1 MKILLFGDDIGVP
14 QLLKY
19 LPRDSVAGVVAA
31 AIRPQCIGE
40 LQKLADSLDLNFL
53 IQPKWKSAEYA
64 SFVYDV
70 RSLMPDLIWVN
81 SYSMILREDVLATA
95 RLGGLNIHAALLP
108 RNRGCNPTQWA
119 ILKGEYET
127 GVTLHQV
134 DNGIDTGPIIDQRRF
149 PIFFEDTWLDVA
161 QREYQAAG
169 ELLEEN
175 IPKIMSENWT
185 AISQPQKYATTGRRR
200 IPEDGLFHWSEPV
213 IDIHNKIRAL
223 IPPLPGAFF
232 RDKAGK
238 TQKFE
243 TYQTVWQLTAQKFD
257 PNIGCEGQG
266 GMFAEH
272 VRLRPLRKTDASLL
286 YPCITDP
293 EMFLHN
299 STFLPVSESDH
310 ETWVERMMEKQT
322 NLVIFVVEERI
333 SGMAIGTCQLL
344 NIDWINRSAELQ
356 IRIGDSKFLGRGYGS
371 QAVNL
376 LRQFGFSD
384 LNLHRIYLHVF
395 STNLRA
401 IKAYE
406 NCGFVH
412 EGAFKEAAH
421 IDGRWIDLKIMAFL
435 NRN

>member
-19 LPRDSVAGVVAA
+19 LPRNSVVGIVAA
-31 AIRPQCIGE
+31 AIRPQCIVE
-40 LQKLADSLDLNFL
+40 LQKLADSLGLNFL
-53 IQPKWKSAEYA
+53 VQPKWKSAKYA

-81 SYSMILREDVLATA
+81 SYSMILREDVLAAA

-119 ILKGEYET
+119 ILKGEHET

-175 IPKIMSENWT
+175 IPKIMSEHWT
-185 AISQPQKYATTGRRR
+185 AISQSQSYASTGRRR
-200 IPEDGLFHWSEPV
+200 TPEDGLFHWSEPV

-238 TQKFE
+238 IQKIE
-243 TYQTVWQLTAQKFD
+243 TYHTVWQLTAQKFD
-257 PNIGCEGQG
+257 PNTGGEGG
-266 GMFAEH
+266 GMLAEQ
-272 VRLRPLRKTDASLL
+272 VRLRPLRKSDASLL
-286 YPCITDP
+286 YALIKDR
-293 EMFLHN
+293 ELVLNN
-299 STFLPVSESDH
+299 SPFLPVSESDH
-310 ETWVERMMEKQT
+310 ETWVEQMMEKQT

-356 IRIGDSKFLGRGYGS
+356 IRIGDSKFLGRDCES

-401 IKAYE
+401 IKTYE

-412 EGAFKEAAH
+412 EGTLKEAAH
-421 IDGRWIDLKIMAFL
+421 IDGRWIDFKIMTFL
-435 NRN
+435 NQN